1 MNNIEEYLKNLVS
14 KQLGVPV
21 NQIQNDSK
29 FIEDLGGDSL
39 DTVEMILILEDKLK
53 IDVPDEVAEEMYDIQ
68 SVLDYLKSINFTEDI
83 N

>member
-1 MNNIEEYLKNLVS
+1 MNNIEDFLKKLVS
-14 KQLGVPV
+14 TQLGVPV

-29 FIEDLGGDSL
+29 FIEELGGDSL

-53 IDVPDEVAEEMYDIQ
+53 IDVPEEIAEEMYDIQ
-68 SVLDYLKSINFTEDI
+68 SVLNYLKSINFPEEI